1 MSAFVAFNGFPGEDV
16 QAPIQTLLVPQSQ
29 ASVPVPAKPVGGG
42 VLAAKRTP
50 SRAAAAHRVA
60 VKQAHSPT
68 ASTGPVVHR
77 TAPNAT
83 QPAPAPTAPSG
94 SSGGGAATPAAQTTP
109 LASTS
114 PTAPTGTDPQL
125 PPITL
130 PSLLPPP
137 PQSPPPGD
145 SQLPIDTSSITGLL
159 GGS

>member
-16 QAPIQTLLVPQSQ
+16 QAPIQTLLVQERQ
-29 ASVPVPAKPVGGG
+29 TQVPVPAKPVHAG
-42 VLAAKRTP
+42 VLAAKR
-50 SRAAAAHRVA
+50 SAAPADTHRVA
-60 VKQAHSPT
+60 AKHASSPT

-77 TAPNAT
+77 TGPNAT

-94 SSGGGAATPAAQTTP
+94 SGGGGTATPVAQTTP
-109 LASTS
+109 LGS
-114 PTAPTGTDPQL
+114 PSPTGTDPQL

-130 PSLLPPP
+130 PSILPPP
-137 PQSPPPGD
+137 PPQPPPPGS